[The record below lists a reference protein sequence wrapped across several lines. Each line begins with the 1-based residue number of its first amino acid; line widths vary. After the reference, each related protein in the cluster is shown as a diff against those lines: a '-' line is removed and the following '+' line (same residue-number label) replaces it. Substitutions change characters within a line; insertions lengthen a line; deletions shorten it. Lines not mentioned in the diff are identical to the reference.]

1 MAIANQTIDQIA
13 GNIASGLKM
22 LGELKQGA
30 EAQIRSVVES
40 ALSQF
45 DIVTEEQMKVQ
56 EALLQKTREQ
66 MDALEQRI
74 AVLERQL
81 RERQQ

>member
-1 MAIANQTIDQIA
+1 MAIANETIDQIA

>member
-1 MAIANQTIDQIA
+1 MAIANETIDQIA

-30 EAQIRSVVES
+30 EIQIRSIVES

-74 AVLERQL
+74 VALEHKL
-81 RERQQ
+81 RERQE